1 MSNRKVTAIICTL
14 FFISLSL
21 FFSCTGEAPEVRQ
34 LFWQLNLAYD
44 PAIDI
49 KYESLSVFAHV
60 ADADGI
66 DDVDLMYI
74 VQDKNELLW
83 ELDAEGWSKFEDG
96 EEIWIGSNNIRMNDG
111 SSFPRALYRLI
122 IIDRAGERSSD
133 EFFINADAADVSS
146 AVFPRAVVN
155 GEEISLDGNFR
166 EYTLW
171 FYDEEGNQ
179 TKIFTSNEKVLPIES
194 VLNARE
200 RQIVRS
206 FYVNTLDPAAGYGF
220 IYGPVAIE

>member
-21 FFSCTGEAPEVRQ
+21 FFSCTGEAPDVRQ